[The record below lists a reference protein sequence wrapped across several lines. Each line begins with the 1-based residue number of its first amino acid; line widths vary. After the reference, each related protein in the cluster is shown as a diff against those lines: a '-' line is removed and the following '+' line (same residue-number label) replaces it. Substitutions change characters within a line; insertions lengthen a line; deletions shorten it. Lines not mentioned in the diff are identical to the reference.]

1 MNGVLSSVTWGTWDL
16 ESPTYV
22 TRNGEDDDFASAQG
36 SKKERRRREKGVPRL
51 QTQEMAWF
59 NQLLHDK
66 IEPLKVLHYLPN
78 PLAATTMT
86 SVIPWDDLPLGIHP
100 KDGHLPPQRIQNKR
114 HQVDNLAVFLRR
126 LLRDG
131 DRVVE
136 FCAGSG
142 YVALPLAC
150 LFPKCHFVVLDMKK
164 PSLDIAHER
173 INASGLTNVSVF
185 CGKVDEYMDSFDVGI
200 ALHACGE
207 ATDMVLEK
215 CLESNAAYVLAPC
228 CVGKIK
234 HSSLTYPRSSTL
246 TNVLSRH
253 EYEIVAKAAD
263 FGHAALT
270 LTAINAARR
279 RCKSVVEADR
289 NLRAQESKGYATA
302 MFIMHPAAAT
312 PKNDIL
318 VGWPAS
324 LAHMEAP
331 GQFLT
336 DRAVHCALYGHE
348 LPRALS

>member
-126 LLRDG
+126 LLR
-131 DRVVE
+131 
-136 FCAGSG
+136 
-142 YVALPLAC
+142 
-150 LFPKCHFVVLDMKK
+150 
-164 PSLDIAHER
+164 
-173 INASGLTNVSVF
+173 
-185 CGKVDEYMDSFDVGI
+185 
-200 ALHACGE
+200 
-207 ATDMVLEK
+207 
-215 CLESNAAYVLAPC
+215 
-228 CVGKIK
+228 
-234 HSSLTYPRSSTL
+234 
-246 TNVLSRH
+246 
-253 EYEIVAKAAD
+253 
-263 FGHAALT
+263 
-270 LTAINAARR
+270 
-279 RCKSVVEADR
+279 R
-289 NLRAQESKGYATA
+289 NQSKGYATA
-302 MFIMHPAAAT
+302 MFIMHPVAAT

>member
-59 NQLLHDK
+59 NQLLQDK

-185 CGKVDEYMDSFDVGI
+185 CGKVDG
-200 ALHACGE
+200 
-207 ATDMVLEK
+207 
-215 CLESNAAYVLAPC
+215 
-228 CVGKIK
+228 
-234 HSSLTYPRSSTL
+234 PR
-246 TNVLSRH
+246 N
-253 EYEIVAKAAD
+253 
-263 FGHAALT
+263 
-270 LTAINAARR
+270 
-279 RCKSVVEADR
+279 
-289 NLRAQESKGYATA
+289 QSKGYATA
-302 MFIMHPAAAT
+302 MFIMHPVAAT